1 MDMIDMSP
9 WFGALFYWAVDY
21 IFKLYDIMES
31 FFFTL
36 LSHFVV
42 VKDFEL
48 F

>member
-31 FFFTL
+31 FFFYLTESFRSSKRL
-36 LSHFVV
+36 
-42 VKDFEL
+42 
-48 F
+48 